1 MYALFKSRRALGSEF
16 ENFLAEMS
24 NNRSNEMIKA
34 TTDALIPTLEESKV
48 GASFKHFSVIDQVL
62 MTVKLK
68 DGTPVKVGQS
78 IKFRQ
83 DKIGAKGTYVIGNQN
98 IIPYLGKSKELFSY
112 LRANY
117 RAFPDLNGKD
127 FFQTEQEMELWLA
140 MPRFINSFID
150 DINEEFG
157 KTINIFLVLKNEVYL
172 VSKILRRLISL
183 LKNEKAIFEEGSVL
197 GTDNNKIPGFSAN
210 IKEKNDFTSIQQDLE
225 ELKIIKKDL
234 LIGEKRRKGSF
245 YKAALRSGSEVREYL
260 NKLNKILRSKNSIQK
275 AYYRLDLS
283 KFAQKNGGK

>member
-1 MYALFKSRRALGSEF
+1 MYALFKSRQALGREF

-48 GASFKHFSVIDQVL
+48 GDSFKHFSVIDQVL

-83 DKIGAKGTYVIGNQN
+83 DKIGARGTYVIGNQN

-117 RAFPDLNGKD
+117 RAFPDLNGND

-140 MPRFINSFID
+140 MPRFINSLLI
-150 DINEEFG
+150 
-157 KTINIFLVLKNEVYL
+157 
-172 VSKILRRLISL
+172 ILMKSL
-183 LKNEKAIFEEGSVL
+183 E
-197 GTDNNKIPGFSAN
+197 NNKYIFS
-210 IKEKNDFTSIQQDLE
+210 F
-225 ELKIIKKDL
+225 KK
-234 LIGEKRRKGSF
+234 
-245 YKAALRSGSEVREYL
+245 
-260 NKLNKILRSKNSIQK
+260 
-275 AYYRLDLS
+275 
-283 KFAQKNGGK
+283 